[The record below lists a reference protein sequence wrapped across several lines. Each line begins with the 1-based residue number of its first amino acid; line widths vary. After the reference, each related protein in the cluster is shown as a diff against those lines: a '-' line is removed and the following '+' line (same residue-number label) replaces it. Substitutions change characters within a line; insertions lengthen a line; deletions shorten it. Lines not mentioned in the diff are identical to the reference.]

1 MTLFTKHQSRI
12 DLAIDRVHNELE
24 SDNDPSSVKRKAA
37 VDELLKLEEVK
48 VMQAKTHISK
58 DTLLTVG
65 CYAGLTLLI
74 VGVEIFGH
82 SITSKAMA
90 VLAFRP
96 KI

>member
-1 MTLFTKHQSRI
+1 MTLFKKHPSRI
-12 DLAIDRVHNELE
+12 DLAIDRVHNEIE
-24 SDNDPSSVKRKAA
+24 SDKDPASPARKAA

-65 CYAGLTLLI
+65 CYVGLTLVI

-82 SITSKAMA
+82 SITSKAMT

>member
-1 MTLFTKHQSRI
+1 MSLSKKKETRL
-12 DLAIDRVHNELE
+12 DLAIDRAHDEIE
-24 SDNDPSSVKRKAA
+24 SNPIGTPEREAA
-37 VDELLKLEEVK
+37 VVELTKLEEVK
-48 VMQAKTHISK
+48 GLQAKTHISK

-82 SITSKAMA
+82 SITSKAMMIT
-90 VLAFRP
+90 AFRP